1 MRGQA
6 SGLLMT
12 ARGASGVARLPR
24 HARGMRIGLFGG
36 SFNPPHE
43 GHRLASLVALR
54 RLGLDCVWWLVTPGN
69 PLKDNAALPSLPQ
82 RMAAAERVARHP
94 NIVITGFE
102 AQIGARH
109 TFDTIAYLKQRCPG
123 VRFVWIMGGDNLLGF
138 HRWQHWREIARMVP
152 IVVVDR
158 PGSTLRA
165 VHGRAAEI
173 LAPSRLD
180 ETDGRL
186 LPGAPPPA
194 FMFLHGPRSA
204 QSSTA
209 LRGAGRGI

>member
-1 MRGQA
+1 MRPQ
-6 SGLLMT
+6 GLLL
-12 ARGASGVARLPR
+12 AQRGAGGFPRLPR

-43 GHRLASLVALR
+43 GHLLASLAALR

-69 PLKDNAALPSLPQ
+69 PLKDNSALPSLAQ
-82 RMAAAERVARHP
+82 RMSAAAALSNHP
-94 NIVITGFE
+94 RIKITGFE
-102 AQIGARH
+102 AAIGARYSH
-109 TFDTIAYLKQRCPG
+109 DTVHYLKRRCPG
-123 VRFVWIMGGDNLLGF
+123 VRFVWIMGADNLAGF
-138 HRWQHWREIARMVP
+138 HRWQHWREIAKMLP
-152 IVVVDR
+152 IAVIDR

-173 LAPSRLD
+173 LAPGRLD

-186 LPGAPPPA
+186 LPGAPAPA
-194 FMFLHGPRSA
+194 FLFLHGPRSA

-209 LRGAGRGI
+209 LRGAGRGL